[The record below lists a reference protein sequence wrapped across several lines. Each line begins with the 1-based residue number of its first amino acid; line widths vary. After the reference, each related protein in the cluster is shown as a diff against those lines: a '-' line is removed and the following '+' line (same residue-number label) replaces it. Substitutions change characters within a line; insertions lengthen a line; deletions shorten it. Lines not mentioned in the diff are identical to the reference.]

1 MSEVKEQC
9 PRCREYTLHPTEVMN
24 ALCRRDNKTYIC
36 SPCGSEQAM
45 EDYANREVNPNERVS
60 FVNLDNPVVQ
70 SLLLER
76 TERTTKII
84 EENIQTMEEVKKTM
98 ALLIDYKD
106 YIQECIYDLEEE
118 IGGSLE
124 YKRIPLNYREFSED
138 AELQGLGF
146 WKTGWEK

>member
-1 MSEVKEQC
+1 MS
-9 PRCREYTLHPTEVMN
+9 
-24 ALCRRDNKTYIC
+24 
-36 SPCGSEQAM
+36 
-45 EDYANREVNPNERVS
+45 EVNPNERVH

-76 TERTTKII
+76 TEHTTKII

-118 IGGSLE
+118 LGGSLE

-138 AELQGLGF
+138 AELKGLGF